1 MAPMSKLRILT
12 ALVCASA
19 LVACEKN
26 AVQNITQPTS
36 GAFVRFQNYGV
47 NVPGVNF
54 YANDQKLTAISAVT
68 CTPSTDPRCVA
79 GGIESTTGV
88 AYGASANG
96 GLYSMLAPGQYTLTG
111 RIAAATDNGLA
122 VATMSTTLADGKFY
136 SYILSGIYN
145 ATAKQADGFI
155 IEDVLPTTFD
165 YTKATIRIVN
175 ASVNAPNIGVSSKL
189 QGTSNAVLVGQQ
201 VKYKSASNFA
211 TVDPGLTDLTVVLD
225 NNPTPFVFTG
235 ISLTGGHVFTLTLRG
250 DATVTTTNGLS
261 LTLTANR

>member
-1 MAPMSKLRILT
+1 MSKLRILT

-96 GLYSMLAPGQYTLTG
+96 GNYSMLAAGQYTLTG

-145 ATAKQADGFI
+145 ATTKQADGFI
-155 IEDVLPTTFD
+155 IEDALPTTFD
-165 YTKATIRIVN
+165 YTKAYVRIVN
-175 ASVNAPNIGVSSKL
+175 ASVNAPSIGVTTKL
-189 QGTSNAVLVGQQ
+189 QGTTNVVTVGTS
-201 VKYKSASNFA
+201 VAYKSASPIV
-211 TVDPGLTDLTVVLD
+211 TIEPGLTDFTVTAPGQPPVTFIGF
-225 NNPTPFVFTG
+225 NAV
-235 ISLTGGHVFTLTLRG
+235 GGHVFTLALRG
-250 DATVTTTNGLS
+250 DATSTTATGL
-261 LTLTANR
+261 TITGTANR